1 MSAIKNLTNTLKEH
15 IIQAPLE
22 LYYTSVQM
30 NVPKTI
36 LTKTPEYEMKKKRNS
51 YITNLFY
58 TGKRFILGRPSNK
71 IRKWV
76 TVVAASTVMAEAEV
90 MVVVR
95 EEASI
100 EVLLVQNQ
108 LKWVRN
114 MMWTSQK
121 SVGKETV
128 LLESKGL

>member
-36 LTKTPEYEMKKKRNS
+36 LTKTPEYEMKKKKKF
-51 YITNLFY
+51 ILHNLFY
-58 TGKRFILGRPSNK
+58 ADRRFILGRQSNK

-76 TVVAASTVMAEAEV
+76 TVEAVSTVMAEAEV

-95 EEASI
+95 VGASI

-108 LKWVRN
+108 LK
-114 MMWTSQK
+114 
-121 SVGKETV
+121 
-128 LLESKGL
+128 